1 MAYELTEQK
10 KVGLGLIGFGLSFSF
25 LGVILYFDRGL
36 LALGNL
42 FWLIGVGLLLGWQST
57 WRLFTNV
64 NNLKGTVCFVLG
76 LFLIFVRWPII
87 GIILETY
94 GCIVLFG
101 GFWSTVKMFL
111 SQIPF
116 VGWMIQ
122 YPLMVSNPRQYF
134 PCLLPFA
141 FRTNIQSLG
150 YCLKF
155 IACVPL
161 WFAKLAS
168 LGNR

>member
-1 MAYELTEQK
+1 MHRSTKANLCLT
-10 KVGLGLIGFGLSFSF
+10 VLVVINSF
-25 LGVILYFDRGL
+25 LGGTL
-36 LALGNL
+36 L
-42 FWLIGVGLLLGWQST
+42 Q
-57 WRLFTNV
+57 
-64 NNLKGTVCFVLG
+64 GTVCFVLG

-101 GFWSTVKMFL
+101 WDHLFLVSYRFLHTTTFTWSKLTSHVFIICSGFWSTVKMFL

-161 WFAKLAS
+161 WLAKLAS